1 MTTDD
6 KQVHVRAY
14 TKDDGTKVKEHY
26 RGLPDG
32 VTGTREEED
41 FPDRKKKEL
50 EKTTRAVD
58 QKVQVALLKLKIFN
72 ATGYKPDL
80 EAAIKD
86 LQDARQKEEAVMQDI
101 VKRLG
106 TTTDQKEYSRL
117 YREYVRHYK
126 LLQKSDYTIRAIAF
140 DCKHG
145 NYNGLQKGL
154 EEYRA
159 IFSKEIERYNNLNTP
174 KRHFFENYPEVQKEA
189 ISFEMNKYEKKEGC
203 HDANNLWKLSVNGLD
218 ASSDYIKK
226 NGRVVKSVSNLPPR
240 LKSVV
245 KEKVKSQL
253 FKDDCKGVYFHTN
266 STLAKE
272 IGKSEELKQYARK
285 NLQKL
290 LTGGTVNED
299 SLYFSSVTNL
309 NLSLGH
315 VDIIDMHL
323 DKNKNLKA
331 YIIDTYD
338 FNEDDPSWQVE
349 WAHNVQ
355 EKGLITNYFSVTEIS
370 VPVSVWGRI

>member
-245 KEKVKSQL
+245 KEKVKSQML
-253 FKDDCKGVYFHTN
+253 KDDCKGEYIHTN
-266 STLAKE
+266 ST
-272 IGKSEELKQYARK
+272 
-285 NLQKL
+285 
-290 LTGGTVNED
+290 
-299 SLYFSSVTNL
+299 
-309 NLSLGH
+309 
-315 VDIIDMHL
+315 
-323 DKNKNLKA
+323 
-331 YIIDTYD
+331 
-338 FNEDDPSWQVE
+338 
-349 WAHNVQ
+349 
-355 EKGLITNYFSVTEIS
+355 
-370 VPVSVWGRI
+370 